1 MGEQTKVVTLGPRVS
16 IALEKFALMKQTVW
30 MLTSTTLWIRAG
42 IASRDTLIL
51 LHLRTPTCLSSTQE
65 LPSRA
70 LVSMT
75 ITASTATT
83 MIPVAMPVLH
93 PTIPTILKMRAT
105 MMTQRQQQ
113 RQQQG
118 RQPQR
123 RRPQQ
128 RPQRRAQTATSKVAT
143 SKVAISEVPVVVV
156 VVVCIRHV
164 NPVSS

>member
-75 ITASTATT
+75 ITASTETA

-113 RQQQG
+113 RQRLQQG
-118 RQPQR
+118 RQQPQR

-143 SKVAISEVPVVVV
+143 SEVPVVVV

>member
-75 ITASTATT
+75 ITASTETA

-113 RQQQG
+113 RQ
-118 RQPQR
+118 RLQR